1 MAFEV
6 SAVAA
11 DAWWWWFSFIERT
24 AGELLFCF

>member
-11 DAWWWWFSFIERT
+11 DARWWWFSFIERT